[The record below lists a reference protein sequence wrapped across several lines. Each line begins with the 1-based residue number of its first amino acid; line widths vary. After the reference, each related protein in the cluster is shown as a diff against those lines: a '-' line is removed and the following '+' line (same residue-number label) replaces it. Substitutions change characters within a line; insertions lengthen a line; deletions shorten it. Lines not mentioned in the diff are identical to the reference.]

1 MPQYLSRSSV
11 RLLEASMDSLAI
23 ALTALALPK
32 RHQLRSEEAK
42 NAAVI
47 GMAGTSAEQALA
59 AILIQVMGDEAAFV
73 AGSQYKTAS
82 TILDEVR
89 DVFRRPPSRAAFLTV
104 GVPDADV
111 HRQTLL
117 EMSLWFRALLS
128 FRAAGLHGGRG
139 VGLDVAVE
147 AVNRVYT
154 FLSHLGKSTRVKPY
168 LEALPSLEL
177 PARQIEVLLEQLVS
191 QLNTADSI
199 ADRAQA
205 LRSIFLVLPDVP
217 VEEPRW
223 LQALERVAVVPTVGD
238 IALLMAIVHEAIPGR
253 LIRAAG
259 GGPAIP
265 IAIRPNIPGALPVE
279 AAHLRREFRSIGEQ
293 FNADIASANGRLRE
307 EVLHLPPADFQLDLF
322 QLTQEQLVTEL
333 GHRELTGQM
342 AWPFVASAFSVSGGT
357 IRPYWFIVRLVAEE
371 QLQHLSGYLRQ
382 SVVAARRPSFAQK
395 INEALAGIE
404 AIRRDTTPSIEWETE
419 IRDSLSRAE
428 QTRTVLL
435 GRATK
440 NLGTVRELPEFLGSM
455 VKAFSI
461 GLIGAIDL
469 WQSFVEQQE
478 TIPQLHRDA
487 VLGYWYRLIAEAA
500 VEPNDRAFLAK
511 IVADNLYT
519 GAVTAARKS
528 LRIIDAHLHGP
539 TLPAE

>member
-1 MPQYLSRSSV
+1 
-11 RLLEASMDSLAI
+11 MDSLAI

-104 GVPDADV
+104 GVSDPDA

-139 VGLDVAVE
+139 VSLDVAVE

-154 FLSHLGKSTRVKPY
+154 FLSHLGRSARVKPY

-191 QLNTADSI
+191 QLNTAESI
-199 ADRAQA
+199 TDRAQA

-217 VEEPRW
+217 VEEPSW
-223 LQALERVAVVPTVGD
+223 LQALDRVAVVPTVGD
-238 IALLMAIVHEAIPGR
+238 VALLMAIVHEAIPGR

-259 GGPAIP
+259 RGPAIP

-307 EVLHLPPADFQLDLF
+307 GVLHLPPPDFQLDLF

-333 GHRELTGQM
+333 GNRELTGQM
-342 AWPFVASAFSVSGGT
+342 AWPFIAAAFSVSGAT
-357 IRPYWFIVRLVAEE
+357 TRPYWFVVRLVAEE
-371 QLQHLSGYLRQ
+371 QLQHLAGFLRQ
-382 SVVAARRPSFAQK
+382 AVAAAHRASFAQR
-395 INEALAGIE
+395 INEALLGID
-404 AIRRDTTPSIEWETE
+404 AIHRDISPSREWETE
-419 IRDSLSRAE
+419 IRSSLSRAE
-428 QTRTVLL
+428 QTRAALA
-435 GRATK
+435 GRVIK
-440 NLGTVRELPEFLGSM
+440 NSGTLRELPESLGTM
-455 VKAFSI
+455 VEAFSL

-469 WQSFVEQQE
+469 WQVFVEQQE
-478 TIPQLHRDA
+478 TILPLHRDA
-487 VLGYWYRLIAEAA
+487 ALGYWYRLIAEAA

-511 IVADNLYT
+511 IVADNSYT

-539 TLPAE
+539 TLQAE

>member
-1 MPQYLSRSSV
+1 
-11 RLLEASMDSLAI
+11 
-23 ALTALALPK
+23 
-32 RHQLRSEEAK
+32 
-42 NAAVI
+42 
-47 GMAGTSAEQALA
+47 
-59 AILIQVMGDEAAFV
+59 
-73 AGSQYKTAS
+73 
-82 TILDEVR
+82 
-89 DVFRRPPSRAAFLTV
+89 
-104 GVPDADV
+104 
-111 HRQTLL
+111 
-117 EMSLWFRALLS
+117 
-128 FRAAGLHGGRG
+128 
-139 VGLDVAVE
+139 
-147 AVNRVYT
+147 
-154 FLSHLGKSTRVKPY
+154 
-168 LEALPSLEL
+168 
-177 PARQIEVLLEQLVS
+177 LEQLVS

-253 LIRAAG
+253 LLRAAG

-307 EVLHLPPADFQLDLF
+307 EVLHLPPPDFQLDLF
-322 QLTQEQLVTEL
+322 QLTQE
-333 GHRELTGQM
+333 
-342 AWPFVASAFSVSGGT
+342 
-357 IRPYWFIVRLVAEE
+357 
-371 QLQHLSGYLRQ
+371 
-382 SVVAARRPSFAQK
+382 
-395 INEALAGIE
+395 
-404 AIRRDTTPSIEWETE
+404 
-419 IRDSLSRAE
+419 
-428 QTRTVLL
+428 
-435 GRATK
+435 
-440 NLGTVRELPEFLGSM
+440 
-455 VKAFSI
+455 
-461 GLIGAIDL
+461 
-469 WQSFVEQQE
+469 
-478 TIPQLHRDA
+478 QLHRDA